1 MYTIGSGILDSSYIH
16 FNSPSTTAKSIFF
29 YINSVG
35 HFYCDENYF
44 VSRDNF
50 DSFQIIYIVKGE
62 GLLTINNE
70 AKIIK
75 ENDIILINCYEPH
88 KYETNTNLETLWL
101 HFDGNV
107 SLDYFNLIKQDNTH
121 VIFPAPSMLI
131 PNYLSSIINLFKEN
145 QMINEPLI
153 SCKIQRILAELLNL
167 SNKNLSNTSA
177 NSSLINNS
185 IYFINNNFK
194 SKLSLEDIANSV
206 SISPFHFSRIFKKET
221 GYSPYE
227 YMIIVRLNHAKYLLH
242 TSNMLIKEIAFEC
255 GFNSESN
262 FIITFK
268 KHTNMSPREFRNV
281 SF

>member
-1 MYTIGSGILDSSYIH
+1 MYTIGSGILDNSYIH
-16 FNSPSTTAKSIFF
+16 FNSPSATAKSIFF

-35 HFYCDENYF
+35 HFYCDKNYF
-44 VSRDNF
+44 VSRENF

-62 GLLTINNE
+62 GLLTINSE
-70 AKIIK
+70 TKLFK

-121 VIFPAPSMLI
+121 VILPAPSMLI
-131 PNYLSSIINLFKEN
+131 PNYLSLIINLFKEN
-145 QMINEPLI
+145 QLINEPLI
-153 SCKIQRILAELLNL
+153 SCKVQRILAELLNI

-206 SISPFHFSRIFKKET
+206 SISPFHFSRVFKKET

-227 YMIIVRLNHAKYLLH
+227 YMIIVRLNHAKYLLQ
-242 TSNMLIKEIAFEC
+242 TSNMRMKEIAFEC
-255 GFNSESN
+255 GFNSETN
-262 FIITFK
+262 FFITFK

-281 SF
+281 SY